1 MERISMARRSFIR
14 GTGGY
19 LPEKVLTN
27 DDLSAM
33 LDTSDEWIRERTG
46 IKRRHVAAE
55 GELTSDIATAAAR
68 QALDAAGMEATD
80 IDLIVLATTTPDR
93 TFPAT
98 ATAVQAKLGTGAG
111 AAFDVQAVCSG
122 FLFGLATAD
131 SMLKQGLFNRA
142 LVIGAETFT
151 RILDW
156 SDRGTAVLFGDGGGA
171 VVIEAEEWTGAQ
183 DAGIITHH
191 IRTDGTKSDLL
202 YVDGGVSSTGT
213 IGHVRME
220 GNRVFKHAVAN
231 ISSAIQAV
239 LTETGLTADDIDWFV
254 PHQANKRI
262 LDGVAKKMGIAEEKV
277 VITVDEHA
285 NTSAASIPL
294 ALNHAVRT
302 GRAKPGDLIL
312 SEAMG
317 GGFSWGA
324 SLFRL

>member
-1 MERISMARRSFIR
+1 MTRRSFVR

-27 DDLSAM
+27 EDLSTM

-46 IKRRHVAAE
+46 IQKRHVAAD

-68 QALDAAGMEATD
+68 MALEAAGMTAQD
-80 IDLIVLATTTPDR
+80 IDLIVLATTTPDQ

-98 ATAVQAKLGTGAG
+98 ATAVQAKLGCGPS

-171 VVIEAEEWTGAQ
+171 VVIEAVEWDGTN

-220 GNRVFKHAVAN
+220 GNRVFKHAVTN

-239 LTETGLTADDIDWFV
+239 LDETGLTAEDIDWFV

-262 LDGVAKKMGIAEEKV
+262 LDGVARKIGIPEEKV
-277 VITVDEHA
+277 VITVDQHA

-294 ALNHAVRT
+294 ALNHAVRS
-302 GRAKPGDLIL
+302 GRAKKGDLIL

>member
-1 MERISMARRSFIR
+1 MARRSFIR
-14 GTGGY
+14 GTGSY
-19 LPEKVLTN
+19 LPAKVLTN
-27 DDLSAM
+27 DDMSQM
-33 LDTSDEWIRERTG
+33 VDTTNEWIIERTG
-46 IKRRHVAAE
+46 ITRRHVAADDE
-55 GELTSDIATAAAR
+55 VTSDIAVVAAK
-68 QALDAAGMEATD
+68 QALEAAGMNASD
-80 IDLIVLATTTPDR
+80 VDLIVLATTTPDR

-98 ATAVQAKLGTGAG
+98 ATAVQAKLGIEQG

-122 FLFGLATAD
+122 FIFALATAD
-131 SMLKQGLFNRA
+131 SILKQGLFNTA

-156 SDRGTAVLFGDGGGA
+156 SDRGTCVLFGDGGGA
-171 VVIEAEEWTGAQ
+171 VVLQTEEWDGAE
-183 DAGIITHH
+183 DAGVITHH

-220 GNRVFKHAVAN
+220 GNKVFRHAVAN

-239 LTETGLTADDIDWFV
+239 LDETGLSSEEIDWFV

-262 LDGVAKKMGIAEEKV
+262 LDAVAKRMNIDDEKV
-277 VITVDEHA
+277 VITVDQHA

-294 ALNHAVRT
+294 ALDYAVRS

>member
-1 MERISMARRSFIR
+1 MARRSFIR

-19 LPEKVLTN
+19 LPERVLTN
-27 DDLSAM
+27 AELSTM

-46 IKRRHVAAE
+46 IKKRHVAAD

-68 QALDAAGMEATD
+68 NALEAAGMKAED
-80 IDLIVLATTTPDR
+80 IDLIVLATTTPDQ

-98 ATAVQAKLGTGAG
+98 ATAVQAKLGCGPS

-171 VVIEAEEWTGAQ
+171 VVIEAVEWDGAD

-220 GNRVFKHAVAN
+220 GNRVFKHAVTN

-239 LTETGLTADDIDWFV
+239 LDETGLTADDIDWFV

-262 LDGVAKKMGIAEEKV
+262 LDGVARKMGIAEEKV
-277 VITVDEHA
+277 VVTVDEHA

-294 ALNHAVRT
+294 ALNHAVRS

>member
-1 MERISMARRSFIR
+1 MARRSFIR
-14 GTGGY
+14 GTGSY
-19 LPEKVLTN
+19 LPERVLTN
-27 DDLSAM
+27 DELSKM
-33 LDTSDEWIRERTG
+33 VDTTDEWIRERTG
-46 IKRRHVAAE
+46 IARRHVAAD
-55 GELTSDIATAAAR
+55 GELTSDIAVEAAKR
-68 QALDAAGMEATD
+68 ALQAAGIASSE
-80 IDLIVLATTTPDR
+80 IDLIVLATTTPDQ

-98 ATAVQAKLGTGAG
+98 ATAVQAKLAAGPG

-122 FLFGLATAD
+122 FLFALATAD
-131 SMLKQGLFNRA
+131 SMMKQGLFNKA

-151 RILDW
+151 RIIDW
-156 SDRGTAVLFGDGGGA
+156 SDRGTCVLFGDGGGA
-171 VVIEAEEWTGAQ
+171 VVLECVDWDGPA

-191 IRTDGTKSDLL
+191 VRTDGTKSDLL

-220 GNRVFKHAVAN
+220 GNKVFKHAVTN
-231 ISSAIQAV
+231 ISAAIEAV
-239 LTETGLTADDIDWFV
+239 LTETGLTSADIDWFV

-262 LDGVAKKMGIAEEKV
+262 LDGVAKKMNIPEDKV
-277 VITVDEHA
+277 VITVTEHA

-294 ALNHAVRT
+294 ALDSVVRS

>member
-1 MERISMARRSFIR
+1 MARRSFIR

-27 DDLSAM
+27 DDLSEM

-46 IKRRHVAAE
+46 IRKRHVAAD

-68 QALDAAGMEATD
+68 QAIEAAGMDASD
-80 IDLIVLATTTPDR
+80 IDLIVLATTTPDQ

-98 ATAVQAKLGTGAG
+98 ATAVQAKLGLGSS

-171 VVIEAEEWTGAQ
+171 VVIEATEWDGAV

-191 IRTDGTKSDLL
+191 IRTDGTKSNLL

-220 GNRVFKHAVAN
+220 GNRVFKHAVTN
-231 ISSAIQAV
+231 ISSAIQTV
-239 LTETGLTADDIDWFV
+239 LDETGLTAADIDWFV

-277 VITVDEHA
+277 VVTVDEHA

>member
-1 MERISMARRSFIR
+1 MARRSFIR
-14 GTGGY
+14 GTGSY
-19 LPEKVLTN
+19 LPAKVLTN
-27 DDLSAM
+27 DDMSQM
-33 LDTSDEWIRERTG
+33 VDTTNEWIIERTG
-46 IKRRHVAAE
+46 ITRRHVAADDE
-55 GELTSDIATAAAR
+55 VTSDIAVGAAK
-68 QALDAAGMEATD
+68 QALEAAGMKASD
-80 IDLIVLATTTPDR
+80 VDLIVLATTTPDR

-98 ATAVQAKLGTGAG
+98 ATAVQAKLGIEQG

-122 FLFGLATAD
+122 FLFALATAD
-131 SMLKQGLFNRA
+131 SILKQGLFNTA

-156 SDRGTAVLFGDGGGA
+156 SDRGTCVLFGDGGGA
-171 VVIEAEEWTGAQ
+171 VVLQTEEWDGAE
-183 DAGIITHH
+183 DAGVITHH

-220 GNRVFKHAVAN
+220 GNKVFRHAVAN

-239 LTETGLTADDIDWFV
+239 LDETGLSSEEIDWFV

-262 LDGVAKKMGIAEEKV
+262 LDAVAKRMNIDDEKV
-277 VITVDEHA
+277 VITVDQHA

-294 ALNHAVRT
+294 ALDYAVRS

>member
-1 MERISMARRSFIR
+1 MARRSFIR

-33 LDTSDEWIRERTG
+33 LDTSDAWIRERTG
-46 IKRRHVAAE
+46 IKRRHVAAD

-68 QALDAAGMEATD
+68 NALDAAGIKAED
-80 IDLIVLATTTPDR
+80 IDLIVLATTTPDQ

-98 ATAVQAKLGTGAG
+98 ATAVQAKLGCGPS

-171 VVIEAEEWTGAQ
+171 VVIEAEEWTGAD

-213 IGHVRME
+213 VGHVRME
-220 GNRVFKHAVAN
+220 GNRVFKHAVTN

-239 LTETGLTADDIDWFV
+239 LTETGLTAEDIDWFV

-262 LDGVAKKMGIAEEKV
+262 LDGVAKKIGIPEEKV

>member
-1 MERISMARRSFIR
+1 MARRSFIR
-14 GTGGY
+14 GTGSY

-27 DDLSAM
+27 DDMSAIV
-33 LDTSDEWIRERTG
+33 DTSDEWIQERTG

-68 QALDAAGMEATD
+68 SALEAAGIPVSEV
-80 IDLIVLATTTPDR
+80 DLIVLATTTPDQ

-98 ATAVQAKLGTGAG
+98 ATAVQAKLGMTGG

-122 FLFGLATAD
+122 FLFALATAD
-131 SMLKQGLFNRA
+131 TMLKQGLFNTA

-156 SDRGTAVLFGDGGGA
+156 SDRGTCVLFGDGGGA
-171 VVIEAEEWTGAQ
+171 AVLQAEEWTGE
-183 DAGIITHH
+183 DLAGVITHH

-220 GNRVFKHAVAN
+220 GNRVFRHAVTN
-231 ISSAIQAV
+231 ISSAIQAIYD
-239 LTETGLTADDIDWFV
+239 ETGLTGDDIDWFV

-262 LDGVAKKMGIAEEKV
+262 LDGVAKKMNIAEEKV
-277 VITVDEHA
+277 IVTVQEHA

-294 ALNHAVRT
+294 ALNHAVLT
-302 GRAKPGDLIL
+302 GRAKKGDLIL

>member
-1 MERISMARRSFIR
+1 MARRSFIC
-14 GTGGY
+14 GTGSY
-19 LPEKVLTN
+19 LPERVLTN
-27 DDLSAM
+27 DDLSVM
-33 LDTSDEWIRERTG
+33 VDTSDAWIQERTG
-46 IKRRHVAAE
+46 IKRRHIAAD
-55 GELTSDIATAAAR
+55 GELTSDIATEAAR
-68 QALDAAGMEATD
+68 QALQAAGMDAAS

-98 ATAVQAKLGTGAG
+98 ATAVQAKLGISQG

-122 FLFGLATAD
+122 FLFALATAD
-131 SMLKQGLFNRA
+131 SMLKQGLFRRA

-151 RILDW
+151 RIIDW
-156 SDRGTAVLFGDGGGA
+156 SDRGTCVLFGDGGGA
-171 VVIEAEEWTGAQ
+171 VVLEVREGEFAADE
-183 DAGIITHH
+183 GIITHH
-191 IRTDGTKSDLL
+191 IR
-202 YVDGGVSSTGT
+202 VDGGVSSTGT

-231 ISSAIQAV
+231 ISAAIEAV
-239 LTETGLTADDIDWFV
+239 LEETGLTSENIDWFV

-262 LDGVAKKMGIAEEKV
+262 LDGVAKKLDIPEEKV
-277 VITVDEHA
+277 VITVDQHA

-294 ALNHAVRT
+294 ALDHAVRT

>member
-1 MERISMARRSFIR
+1 MTRRSFIR

-27 DDLSAM
+27 EDLSTM

-46 IKRRHVAAE
+46 IQKRHVAAD

-68 QALDAAGMEATD
+68 QALEAANMTAQD
-80 IDLIVLATTTPDR
+80 IDLIVLATTTPDQ

-98 ATAVQAKLGTGAG
+98 ATAVQAKLGCGPS

-171 VVIEAEEWTGAQ
+171 VVIEAEEWDGAA

-220 GNRVFKHAVAN
+220 GNRVFKHAVTN

-239 LTETGLTADDIDWFV
+239 LDETGLTADDIDWFV

-262 LDGVAKKMGIAEEKV
+262 LDGVARKIGIPEEKV
-277 VITVDEHA
+277 VITVDQHA

-294 ALNHAVRT
+294 ALNHAVRS
-302 GRAKPGDLIL
+302 GRAKKGDLIL